1 LPSHARTLVKIH
13 LAVEREDRSLV
24 SVPGA
29 GQRAMSH
36 LVR

>member
-1 LPSHARTLVKIH
+1 VKIH
-13 LAVEREDRSLV
+13 MAVEREDGSLV
-24 SVPGA
+24 SVLGA